1 MESFREHSAASSV
14 EANSETC
21 TFPVQLQKKK
31 KIKSKNTRRFSDE
44 QIRLLETIFVSEST
58 KLEPMKKLQLAKE
71 LGLQPRQVAIW
82 FQNKR
87 ARWKSKQIEQDY
99 ATLKANYDCLA
110 SRFESLKK
118 EKDSLLAELQVL
130 NEQMGSYTG
139 SSDKGNIKCELGG
152 ASKLSFMEELQ
163 ENNNNSIGVGEYG
176 NEGQEFINVERI
188 NNDSVVSSEKWFGG
202 GSFNSGGLLDP
213 STSSVSQ
220 WLNFWPV

>member
-1 MESFREHSAASSV
+1 MGKHIYSFQEYCLFNYTNKLGFIKYIYVSTSLLENFYFVYIYIYILKKSRPWRNEIVMESFREHSAASSV

-118 EKDSLLAELQVL
+118 EKDSLLAEVILFKF
-130 NEQMGSYTG
+130 T
-139 SSDKGNIKCELGG
+139 IKI
-152 ASKLSFMEELQ
+152 S
-163 ENNNNSIGVGEYG
+163 EYIY
-176 NEGQEFINVERI
+176 EF
-188 NNDSVVSSEKWFGG
+188 
-202 GSFNSGGLLDP
+202 
-213 STSSVSQ
+213 
-220 WLNFWPV
+220 

>member
-1 MESFREHSAASSV
+1 
-14 EANSETC
+14 
-21 TFPVQLQKKK
+21 
-31 KIKSKNTRRFSDE
+31 
-44 QIRLLETIFVSEST
+44 
-58 KLEPMKKLQLAKE
+58 
-71 LGLQPRQVAIW
+71 
-82 FQNKR
+82 
-87 ARWKSKQIEQDY
+87 
-99 ATLKANYDCLA
+99 
-110 SRFESLKK
+110 
-118 EKDSLLAELQVL
+118 
-130 NEQMGSYTG
+130 MGSYTG

-220 WLNFWPV
+220 WLNFWPVWENCQEKKWRQCDREGNHSRIIWEDIK